1 MDEILREFLY
11 IVSHFEDYIS
21 IAIHRFGAYTYIL
34 LFFVIFLEAASIITS
49 FLPGDS
55 LIFVTGTLASIKL
68 INIIIIFIVL
78 CAAVIAGD
86 IVNYYVGKILG
97 RKILRSKDNKV
108 FKKESIERAHM
119 FYENYGRV
127 AIIMG
132 RFIPIVR
139 SFIAFVAGI
148 TSMNLYKFMGYAI
161 IGGILRIFVF
171 LFAGYY
177 FGTLKIVRDN
187 LEFAIVIVATI
198 TIIPAIVGFIKGR
211 IKPKTKSK

>member
-1 MDEILREFLY
+1 MCI
-11 IVSHFEDYIS
+11 
-21 IAIHRFGAYTYIL
+21 
-34 LFFVIFLEAASIITS
+34 
-49 FLPGDS
+49 
-55 LIFVTGTLASIKL
+55 
-68 INIIIIFIVL
+68 
-78 CAAVIAGD
+78 AVIAGD

-97 RKILRSKDNKV
+97 RKILRAGDNKV

-161 IGGILRIFVF
+161 IGGIFRISVF

-177 FGTLKIVRDN
+177 FGTLKIIRDN
-187 LEFAIVIVATI
+187 LEFVIIIVAMI
-198 TIIPAIVGFIKGR
+198 TFIPAIAGFIKER
-211 IKPKTKSK
+211 IKQKH